1 MNTLIGAYNSSDFN
15 LTAGSAELHN
25 EIPAPP
31 PHKCTNQV
39 LLKNN
44 YLSEFF
50 TKADREKVLKN
61 LGITEVLTTI
71 TKQLSNSATWGS
83 ITGDISSQEDLYR
96 TFIPI
101 EDGAEKLEYTNSNYT
116 KIANVKDALDAA
128 LASDGTGIISLA
140 ILSTLQS
147 LQTEVAKLR
156 NSFKYGIT
164 SYQGQDTAQGEVVN
178 GMQEV
183 DDKEPLWAI
192 EESDLNYLSDLECPL
207 NSKHR
212 LEVDK
217 GTVDVSTEGVLGIEK
232 AHFDTEAVYSELPD
246 TKQIMYLA
254 ADQPTVKVTLSNAD
268 ATTEIDFSTL
278 STNTVQQYHWLF
290 ILSKQYNGLGKQYVY
305 ISISNNI
312 TGATVL
318 EGYWNGTGLQD
329 SLYDLGVDYNISSVS
344 FENLHLTKMNFYS
357 KEQDF
362 SSEVIPSAPKEQDY
376 KYSAAHITIREVESD
391 SQLESVKKHLLC
403 PELVWVADTQK
414 LKINTK
420 KGIFTIGS
428 SSDSKTD
435 EKTMA
440 EIIEALNDMGIIYND
455 SSNSLALNNVE
466 EIKFISA
473 NGDTYKVG
481 IDSEGELVSKKVE
494 DALLS
499 SYVSAAKSINFP
511 STGNSTTESFTTPS
525 VKAFAAKIFY
535 TIKALKYPIED
546 GVTDTPE
553 NHVAAWQSVNTSN
566 VTKDWKLY
574 SDRVKIG
581 QVYMKGT
588 SDNPKSSHAYIE
600 LENTSDENFP
610 LDGCVIYFYN
620 VDKVYSLELNGTI
633 PAGGTYLIR
642 GTQYIDYDDAYIK
655 VKTYDIEWLDLD
667 TTSAMSGDVGF
678 MLVYKDADLALT
690 DGFPSGMISS
700 LTADDSRNIWG
711 LTASQVNVSTGAY
724 PYVYDYH
731 YIDSICITSI
741 SAGSKF
747 SPLKGQYAKGSN
759 SICKN
764 VFELDPAKQAFQALA
779 TSDSSRIRGVK
790 ASDTQIVS
798 LDKQQM
804 VFDKS
809 YVIRNRDVYTP
820 KASYEGKNIITDKTH
835 PDTEKPN
842 MVTCSF
848 GIDMATTR
856 CFNWISLNEA
866 AEFVFIK
873 TSTGWERFES
883 YGGHNHDIAGEF
895 TKKSI
900 NPGNDQIVYNRMTGI
915 FPGTTISY
923 VGHKCILNHAVVTTP
938 TTYTYIV
945 GRAGLDGNPD
955 MDHCSDEYTFTL
967 YPSDYTPRVYQITDQ
982 QGFHWIEYQV
992 WNAAAIALNE
1002 QIVKDC
1008 ANSKII
1014 PVLINTGDMTQNG
1027 TRINEWLDYYNAG
1040 LPLFK
1045 HLEQMNVVGNNDLC
1059 NADESILGTGD
1070 DNGKINPY
1078 YFHLFYCYEQ
1088 PDVDDFIFN
1097 DIYIPSTYYFGTDKY
1112 KFLMVNSE
1120 VTYNACKSMYTPDKL
1135 TNVYTGYTMAT
1146 STSDD
1151 AFVQVYNS
1159 DKTPIYNILYDWLNY
1174 NKDVTWIAVCHEMP
1188 FTVVTHA
1195 NLNTSTKDKSRSID
1209 ASKGSLVGSHLNQ
1222 LYQYDLKGLN
1232 WFSRLL
1238 EYFGVK
1244 LCIGGH
1250 KHTYVCTFPLRENF
1264 TFNGKSSKTE
1274 QYTMPETLETDDVT
1288 WEDADNSG
1296 YNSTKLPASYV
1307 SSATAVEVKDNII
1320 SPLVTCSNSLNHVT
1334 YLMCQATGYKVKSNK
1349 ELPSASQVFAKV
1361 VAGTAS
1367 SAAQMSQLYPMY
1379 AVVEFEDGIKAK
1391 LIRLGNILTIDTKT
1405 KYTESFNLQSINTSA
1420 LTTEYLP
1427 ALGIHATVVEDN
1439 TVYASGSAWT
1449 TSDGYIYSSADTY
1462 GL

>member
-1 MNTLIGAYNSSDFN
+1 MSEIRFASTLVAGGSSFPIARQDDIQGGLHTVNSYSD
-15 LTAGSAELHN
+15 LS
-25 EIPAPP
+25 
-31 PHKCTNQV
+31 
-39 LLKNN
+39 LLVKNN
-44 YLSEFF
+44 
-50 TKADREKVLKN
+50 KAQVGMLVKVLEDDKYYEYKDFDSWEELKTSSVN
-61 LGITEVLTTI
+61 STVL
-71 TKQLSNSATWGS
+71 SM
-83 ITGDISSQEDLYR
+83 
-96 TFIPI
+96 
-101 EDGAEKLEYTNSNYT
+101 LE
-116 KIANVKDALDAA
+116 
-128 LASDGTGIISLA
+128 
-140 ILSTLQS
+140 S
-147 LQTEVAKLR
+147 LQTEIAKLR
-156 NSFKYGIT
+156 NSFKYGIN

-178 GMQEV
+178 GMQEI

-192 EESDLNYLSDLECPL
+192 EESDLNYLSDLYCPL
-207 NSKHR
+207 NNKHR
-212 LEVDK
+212 L
-217 GTVDVSTEGVLGIEK
+217 TVDEGTIDVSVDGELGIEK
-232 AHFDTEAVYSELPD
+232 AHFDTEYIYSELPD
-246 TKQIMYLA
+246 TKQIIYLA
-254 ADQPTVKVTLSNAD
+254 ADAPTIQVSLSSTNKN
-268 ATTEIDFSTL
+268 TIVDFSNL
-278 STNTVQQYHWLF
+278 YTNKVQKYHWLF
-290 ILSKQYNGLGKQYVY
+290 ILSKQYNKLGKQYVY
-305 ISISNNI
+305 ISVNNNT
-312 TGATVL
+312 TGDTL
-318 EGYWNGTGLQD
+318 IEGYWNGNTLQD
-329 SLYDLGVDYNISSVS
+329 DLYDLGIDYNIQSIS
-344 FENLHLTKMNFYS
+344 FENLHLTKMNFYT

-376 KYSAAHITIREVESD
+376 KYSAAHITIREVKSEA
-391 SQLESVKKHLLC
+391 QLESVKKHLLC
-403 PELVWVADTQK
+403 PELVWVADTKK

-420 KGIFTIGS
+420 NGVFTIGA

-435 EKTMA
+435 EITMA

-455 SSNSLALNNVE
+455 SSDTLTINKIE
-466 EIKFISA
+466 EIKFINA

-481 IDSEGELVSKKVE
+481 VDSEGELVSKRVE

-499 SYVSAAKSINFP
+499 SYVATAKTINFP
-511 STGNSTTESFTTPS
+511 STGNSTSESFTTPS
-525 VKAFAAKIFY
+525 LKAFAAKILY
-535 TIKALKYPIED
+535 TIKALKYPID
-546 GVTDTPE
+546 SGVTDNVS
-553 NHVAAWQSVNTSN
+553 NHIAAWQSANTAN

-574 SDRVKIG
+574 SDRIKIG

-588 SDNPKSSHAYIE
+588 STNPKSSHAYIE

-620 VDKVYSLELNGTI
+620 TDKVYSKELTGYI

-642 GTQYIDYDDAYIK
+642 GTKYVDYNKAYIK
-655 VKTYDIEWLDLD
+655 VKTYDIEWPELD
-667 TTSAMSGDVGF
+667 TTSTMSGDVGF
-678 MLVYKDADLALT
+678 MLVYKDDALVIT
-690 DGFPSGMISS
+690 DGFPSEMISS

-711 LTASQVNVSTGAY
+711 LTASQVNASTGAY

-731 YIDSICITSI
+731 YIDSLYITSV
-741 SAGSKF
+741 SSGSKF
-747 SPLKGQYAKGSN
+747 SPLKGQYANGSN

-798 LDKQQM
+798 LDSAQM

-809 YVIRNRDVYTP
+809 YTIRNRDVYTP
-820 KASYEGKNIITDKTH
+820 KASYEGKNLITDKTH

-848 GIDMATTR
+848 GINITTTR
-856 CFNWISLNEA
+856 CFNWVSLNES

-873 TSTGWERFES
+873 TNTGWERFES
-883 YGGHNHDIAGEF
+883 YGGNDHDISGEF

-900 NPGNDQIVYNRMTGI
+900 STDAEKIIYNRMTGV
-915 FPGTTISY
+915 FPGTTTSY
-923 VGHKCILNHAVVTTP
+923 VGHKCILNHSVVTTP

-945 GRAGLDGNPD
+945 GRAGQDGNPD
-955 MDHCSDEYTFTL
+955 MNYCSDEYTFTL

-992 WNAAAIALNE
+992 WNAAAIALND
-1002 QIVKDC
+1002 QIIKDC
-1008 ANSKII
+1008 AKSKII
-1014 PVLINTGDMTQNG
+1014 PILINTGDMTQNG

-1070 DNGKINPY
+1070 DSGKINPY

-1088 PDVDDFIFN
+1088 PDCSNFIFN
-1097 DIYIPSTYYFGTDKY
+1097 NIYVPSTYYFGTDNY

-1120 VTYNACKSMYTPDKL
+1120 VTYNTCMSMYTPTTL
-1135 TNVYTGYTMAT
+1135 TNIYTGFTMADNT
-1146 STSDD
+1146 SNNS
-1151 AFVQVYNS
+1151 FVQTYNS
-1159 DKTPIYNILYDWLNY
+1159 SITPIYNTIYNWLNS
-1174 NKDVTWIAVCHEMP
+1174 NTTSTWIAACHEMP
-1188 FTVVTHA
+1188 FTVVTHS

-1238 EYFGVK
+1238 EYFGIK

-1264 TFNGKSSKTE
+1264 TFSGISSKTA
-1274 QYTMPETLETDDVT
+1274 QYMMPATLETDDVT
-1288 WEDADNSG
+1288 WEDLDNSG
-1296 YNSTKLPASYV
+1296 YNSTKIPASYV
-1307 SSATAVEVKDNII
+1307 SSTTAVEVKDNII
-1320 SPLVTCSNSLNHVT
+1320 SPLVTCNSSLNHVT
-1334 YLMCQATGYKVKSNK
+1334 YLMSQATGYKVKSNK

-1361 VAGTAS
+1361 VAGTS
-1367 SAAQMSQLYPMY
+1367 SSSAQMSQLYPMY

-1405 KYTESFNLQSINTSA
+1405 KYTESFNLQSINKDK
-1420 LTTEYLP
+1420 LTIEYLP
-1427 ALGIHATVVEDN
+1427 AIGIHSTIVEDN
-1439 TVYASGSAWT
+1439 TIYSSGSAWT
-1449 TSDGYIYSSADTY
+1449 TNDGYVYSSLDTY